1 MKKTYTPTH
10 CQVKNFSNLGVF
22 SHSLAFTLPFR
33 CKFNPFKHLWQP
45 QSCSTIGETGEMKDF
60 QQISQHGPWSK
71 IPQMARKT
79 PTQTKPLARLGSMN
93 MFFTASGETR
103 GTATGFEKP

>member
-1 MKKTYTPTH
+1 MERRVVITGMGAITPIG
-10 CQVKNFSNLGVF
+10 NNIEEIWD
-22 SHSLAFTLPFR
+22 SLRNGKGGIGKITRFDASDYPV
-33 CKFNPFKHLWQP
+33 
-45 QSCSTIGETGEMKDF
+45 TIAGEIKDF

-79 PTQTKPLARLGSMN
+79 PTQTKRLARLGSMN

>member
-1 MKKTYTPTH
+1 
-10 CQVKNFSNLGVF
+10 
-22 SHSLAFTLPFR
+22 
-33 CKFNPFKHLWQP
+33 
-45 QSCSTIGETGEMKDF
+45 MKDF

-79 PTQTKPLARLGSMN
+79 PTQTKRLAQLGSMN

-103 GTATGFEKP
+103 GAATGFEKP